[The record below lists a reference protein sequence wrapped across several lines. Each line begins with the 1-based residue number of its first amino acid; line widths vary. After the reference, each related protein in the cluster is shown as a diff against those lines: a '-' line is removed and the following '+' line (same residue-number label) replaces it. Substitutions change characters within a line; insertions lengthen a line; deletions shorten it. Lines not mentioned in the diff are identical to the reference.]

1 MITYTLFFNF
11 YLRKNWQ
18 ARFENKISWHFLFS
32 VNLKFIISRSISLS
46 LGKILSHSSL
56 IEPFFKLLDDNYNTR
71 NMWQHQHSTSDI
83 SITRTS
89 YVENLFCLSSL
100 FLFYWTSTNSTR
112 QKKIRGIHLCINWIK
127 CDCGKTKINQIGSQQ
142 R

>member
-1 MITYTLFFNF
+1 MLILIGQWIRTFWGLIYFNKEFLNARFIFLISSVNKEIPKTFFLDLSPF
-11 YLRKNWQ
+11 FRKNT
-18 ARFENKISWHFLFS
+18 FS
-32 VNLKFIISRSISLS
+32 FKLDWTI
-46 LGKILSHSSL
+46 
-56 IEPFFKLLDDNYNTR
+56 FKLLDDNYNTR

-100 FLFYWTSTNSTR
+100 FLFYWTSTNPTR

-127 CDCGKTKINQIGSQQ
+127 CACG
-142 R
+142 